1 MKSRLLLGGRRRGAV
16 SAAWPQCGGRV
27 IFAGAGFEDRDD
39 RIEGEADGAE
49 AGQHAGRNEETG
61 LEERLLEKEGGEEEA
76 GEGRNDGDDRGCGGP
91 AGSPHARSGPA
102 G

>member
-1 MKSRLLLGGRRRGAV
+1 M
-16 SAAWPQCGGRV
+16 CGGRV

-76 GEGRNDGDDRGCGGP
+76 GEGRNDGDDRDAAGQRVVRMPDPGP
-91 AGSPHARSGPA
+91 AG
-102 G
+102 